1 MNTRDSLKKENM
13 HYCKLIFLF
22 CLPVLFAVSCITR
35 FEPDIVPRDSNKI
48 VVSGLVSDMGGEQTV
63 TISMSIPLSEDNQ
76 KAIPGCSV
84 TISDDKGHQF
94 PMTDASDGTYHCFI
108 DPVYINQG
116 SSFKVDIVTPDG
128 DNIVSDFD
136 FYSSVPK
143 VDSIY
148 YIREDLPTGDP
159 TKFVSG
165 IQFYLDLNGDNTNSR
180 FFRFEPVETWEY
192 HVEYAVEWYYS
203 GGREPKHVWPPDST
217 NMVCWRTYIPKNI
230 FTLTTKDYVENKYKL
245 APLHFVDNTTSRLV
259 YGYSLLVNQYSLSEA
274 AYNYWN
280 QLRINSTSEGG
291 LYEKQ
296 PLATTGNL
304 RNLTHPDKDVLGFF
318 GVSAVTSKRIF
329 VSNVENLPLEYYT
342 SCTPDPLSKYGFSDY
357 SSSQWPVYLM
367 GDRNGWQPMVL
378 DKECVDCRVLW
389 GKNMKPDFWPN

>member
-1 MNTRDSLKKENM
+1 MQFN
-13 HYCKLIFLF
+13 KLILLF
-22 CLPVLFAVSCITR
+22 CLPALFLVSCITR
-35 FEPDIVPRDSNKI
+35 FEPEISTMDYNKI
-48 VVSGLVSDMGGEQTV
+48 VVSGYVNDSGGEQTV
-63 TISMSIPLSEDNQ
+63 TISRSIPLSEVNQ
-76 KAIPGCSV
+76 KAMPGCTV

-94 PMTDASDGTYHCFI
+94 PMTDASDGNYHCYI
-108 DPVYINQG
+108 DPIYIIQG
-116 SSFKVDIVTPDG
+116 SSFNVDIVTPDG

-136 FYSSVPK
+136 FYSSSPK

-148 YIREDLPTGDP
+148 YMREDLTTGNP
-159 TKFVSG
+159 TKIVQG
-165 IQFYLDLNGDNTNSR
+165 IQFYVDLKGDNSNSR

-217 NMVCWRTYIPKNI
+217 NMVCWRTYLPKNI
-230 FTLTTKDYVENKYKL
+230 FTLSTKDFSENKYRL
-245 APLHFVDNTTSRLV
+245 LPLHFIDNTTSRLV

-280 QLRINSTSEGG
+280 QLRINSSSEGG

-296 PLATTGNL
+296 PLATKGNL
-304 RNLTHPDKDVLGFF
+304 RNLTHPDQAVLGFF

-329 VSNVENLPLEYYT
+329 VSKVENLPLLYYS
-342 SCTPDPLSKYGFSDY
+342 SCTPDPLSIYGFSDY
-357 SSSQWPVYLM
+357 GSNQWPLYLM